1 MCSISNRTALH
12 AVPLLTDGSGTA
24 LPLSE
29 ACDHIQQFCRLTD
42 EFLLRTIQHSSS
54 PGLAPARALLHRL
67 AR

>member
-1 MCSISNRTALH
+1 M
-12 AVPLLTDGSGTA
+12 DGSGTA